1 MSLFKFIT
9 ETVSDI
15 GESLIN
21 KTGSAI
27 ELGERTAKLPPV
39 QLAIKNYVGGQFIPN
54 GGSLGSGEFANT
66 DVILTG
72 GQKVATNGGFL
83 DTLISGV
90 KSGVDAITG
99 LANPINTLGF
109 ITGRDQA
116 LINTGPAT
124 TTTGN
129 LGAQETTDSGT
140 ITINTNPAGTT
151 TDANALVGLL
161 NPLLK
166 GIKNNPLT
174 SIGLGGSAI
183 GAVSSL
189 VGNGSK
195 QRFRTK
201 DVRIA
206 RSVYNL
212 MNRDLVA
219 AANILQ
225 IDVGQLSAMLLQK
238 LPAPNPAPTAAA
250 LKKTR
255 STIRKLDRMCNL
267 RDEIAKHAKT
277 TTRRRSPMRRAS
289 TTTLSK
295 N

>member
-1 MSLFKFIT
+1 MSLF
-9 ETVSDI
+9 SDI
-15 GESLIN
+15 VDTVVDVGEAGVGQVKSV
-21 KTGSAI
+21 
-27 ELGERTAKLPPV
+27 LGLGKEIADVPPV
-39 QLAIKNYVGGQFIPN
+39 KVFLATQGLQGLS
-54 GGSLGSGEFANT
+54 GTDAALGSGEFAST
-66 DVILTG
+66 DVIYSG
-72 GQKVATNGGFL
+72 GKTMATNGGFF
-83 DTLISGV
+83 DTITDYF
-90 KSGVDAITG
+90 KTGVDAISDI
-99 LANPINTLGF
+99 ADPINKLGF

-129 LGAQETTDSGT
+129 IGAQETGSSGT
-140 ITINTNPAGTT
+140 ITINTTGGKTAEAGSGLI
-151 TDANALVGLL
+151 NLL

-166 GIKNNPLT
+166 TIKNNPLT
-174 SIGLGGSAI
+174 TIGVGATGVSLLPTMGS
-183 GAVSSL
+183 
-189 VGNGSK
+189 NGK

-219 AANILQ
+219 AAQILQ
-225 IDVGQLSAMLLQK
+225 VDVGQLSAMLLQK
-238 LPAPNPAPTAAA
+238 LPSPNPAPTAAA
-250 LKKTR
+250 LRKTK

-277 TTRRRSPMRRAS
+277 TTRRRSPMKRAT
-289 TTTLSK
+289 TTTLIK